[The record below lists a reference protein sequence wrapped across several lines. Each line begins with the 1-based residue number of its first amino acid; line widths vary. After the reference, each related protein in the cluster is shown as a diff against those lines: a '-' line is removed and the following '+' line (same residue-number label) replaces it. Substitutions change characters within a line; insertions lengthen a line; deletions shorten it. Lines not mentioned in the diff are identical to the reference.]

1 MEVGI
6 MTRVSICL
14 ADIVVLSA
22 TWYNTGSIFR
32 LARRTE
38 TAHNV
43 SLTSLLLIDGV
54 HRYHHKVFVSLRLD
68 FVRYRLFLVR
78 STSYSLAL

>member
-1 MEVGI
+1 

-22 TWYNTGSIFR
+22 TWYTTGSILR
-32 LARRTE
+32 LAQTTE

-54 HRYHHKVFVSLRLD
+54 YRCHQTVFVFLRLD
-68 FVRYRLFLVR
+68 FVRYCLFLVR
-78 STSYSLAL
+78 SASYSVAF